1 MGNLKVSLKLALISI
16 IGIIGI
22 LVNSFVGYNSMG
34 KISDSL
40 SDMET
45 VNVTALNHLTKS
57 IEAMRVAQ
65 VRFYQAVAD
74 PSRAAEVNKTYVSKM
89 AELEKE
95 WQALEP
101 MVAHFDSVK
110 DKAASTRANVQKF
123 KTTLDSAMG
132 KAVKLQ
138 SKEALADYNAGARD
152 ATVKLRNDLAAILK
166 GVEED
171 IAKDR
176 AENAALEA
184 SSTNTLI
191 ISTIICALLL
201 AALCVL
207 ISKDID
213 SALTHIESIC
223 AAVAKRDLRDD
234 GHVCT
239 RTDEL
244 GDVERAVVEMR
255 GVLAGVLTKVAESA
269 AEITNASETLTNS
282 SLQSAQAATQVA
294 QNVTDA
300 AEAVEK
306 QSDAVQTGT
315 EAVERISNSVSGIS
329 AEAQNVAA
337 NASGAALQAAS
348 GSAAIGEA
356 VAQIKS
362 VEQTVSESAL
372 IVDKLGERSQEIGM
386 IVDTI
391 SGIAGQ
397 TNLLALNAAIE
408 AARAGEHGRGF
419 AVVAEEVRKLAEQS
433 QEAAQKIADLIGAI
447 QQDTNHAVESMQQG
461 RNAVIEGAHSVES
474 LKEMFSQITEL
485 ATGVSDQVQEMQR
498 SVETVAGDTGDV
510 TRNIESIDE
519 QGKEV
524 ADQMNA
530 VSAAT
535 EEQSASA
542 QEIASASDGLAKL
555 AQELQRDIDRFQ
567 LK

>member
-1 MGNLKVSLKLALISI
+1 MSHLKVSIKLALISI
-16 IGIIGI
+16 IGIVGI
-22 LVNSFVGYNSMG
+22 LLNSFVGYNSMG
-34 KISDSL
+34 KIEKSL

-45 VNVTALNHLTKS
+45 VSVTALGHLTKS

-89 AELEKE
+89 DELVKE

-101 MVAHFDSVK
+101 LISQFDSVK
-110 DKAASTRANVQKF
+110 DKGAATKADVTKF

-138 SKEALADYNAGARD
+138 SKAALDDYNAGARD

-166 GVEED
+166 GVEAD

-176 AENAALEA
+176 EENTAMVA
-184 SSTNTLI
+184 SATTTLI
-191 ISTIICALLL
+191 VSTVICILLL
-201 AALCVL
+201 AGLCLL
-207 ISKDID
+207 ISRDINT
-213 SALTHIESIC
+213 ALEEISTVC
-223 AAVAKRDLRDD
+223 AKVTNHDLRND
-234 GHVCT
+234 GKNFT

-244 GDVERAVVEMR
+244 GDVGRAVIEMR
-255 GVLAGVLTKVAESA
+255 AVLANVLTKVSESA
-269 AEITNASETLTNS
+269 MEITNASETLTNS

-306 QSDAVQTGT
+306 QSGAVQTGT
-315 EAVERISNSVSGIS
+315 EAVERISGSVSGIS
-329 AEAQNVAA
+329 AEAQTVAA
-337 NASGAALQAAS
+337 NASSAALHAAS

-356 VAQIKS
+356 VAQIQS
-362 VEQTVSESAL
+362 VEKTVSDSAL

-419 AVVAEEVRKLAEQS
+419 AVVAEEVRKLAEQA

-447 QQDTNHAVESMQQG
+447 QQDTNHAVDSMQQG
-461 RNAVIEGAHSVES
+461 RNAVIEGARSVES
-474 LKEMFSQITEL
+474 LKEMFTQITEL
-485 ATGVSDQVQEMQR
+485 ATGVSDQIQEMRR
-498 SVETVAGDTGDV
+498 SVEAVADDTSNV
-510 TRNIESIDE
+510 TANIESIDV
-519 QGKEV
+519 QGKQV

-542 QEIASASDGLAKL
+542 QEIASASDSLAKL
-555 AQELQRDIDRFQ
+555 AQELQVDIDRFQ
-567 LK
+567 L